1 GFVPP
6 YSAQVDPG
14 DLQGPLPADLYG
26 AALSHFNFA
35 RRREPGHAR
44 VRAFNPTLEEH
55 GWRSPHTM
63 SEVFNDDMPF
73 LVDAVAME
81 ANRHGVVLHL
91 IIHPIIPVTRSADG
105 VLLGVGGESPDRRA
119 ESFIHLE
126 IDRTTDAAALDVLA
140 ADIVR
145 VLGDVRCAVA
155 DWKAMR
161 DKARA
166 IAADIAQ
173 SPPPL
178 PREQYEEG
186 AAFLAWLADNHF
198 TFLGYRC
205 HDLVR
210 IDGQDALQIVPGTSL
225 GLARLREAPGKDV
238 ATSFSALP
246 SAVRAYARRPEL
258 LVITKSTSR
267 STVPRPGY
275 LDYIGVKRFG
285 ASGEVCGE
293 HRFLG
298 LFTHTAYS
306 ANPADIPLL

>member
-1 GFVPP
+1 MNDAVEDVRLVQQQQIAALVAARVAPESQATVQAFATR
-6 YSAQVDPG
+6 YYAQVDPE
-14 DLQGPLPADLYG
+14 DLQERLPADLYG

-55 GWRSPHTM
+55 GWQSPHTIV
-63 SEVFNDDMPF
+63 EIVNDDMPF
-73 LVDAVAME
+73 LVDSVAME

-105 VLLGVGGESPDRRA
+105 VLTGVGGDSGESRA

-126 IDRTTDAAALDVLA
+126 IDRTTDAATLDALA
-140 ADIVR
+140 TDIGR
-145 VLGDVRCAVA
+145 VLGDVRCAVG
-155 DWKAMR
+155 DWNAMR

-166 IAADIAQ
+166 IAADIGRK
-173 SPPPL
+173 PPPL

-238 ATSFSALP
+238 ATSFSA
-246 SAVRAYARRPEL
+246 
-258 LVITKSTSR
+258 
-267 STVPRPGY
+267 
-275 LDYIGVKRFG
+275 
-285 ASGEVCGE
+285 
-293 HRFLG
+293 
-298 LFTHTAYS
+298 
-306 ANPADIPLL
+306 